1 MTIKPLSERMAT
13 AARELQEQ
21 HDPQATL
28 ESAVRVAVA
37 ELAGADAAAI
47 SIVHQHKSVETPA
60 STDEMAAR
68 GDALQYE
75 TGQGPCLDAIW
86 TQRTVYS
93 PSLAY
98 DRRWPTWGPR
108 VVAETGAESVLAFQ
122 LFTTGNSIG
131 ALNLYSRTRDGFSES
146 DKEDGLALAAHIAIA
161 LVASRELEQLGNAM
175 DTRTVIGQATGMLM
189 ERYAIDQVRAFAV
202 LTRISTNDNIKL
214 RDLAAEVVAGRQVA
228 QD

>member
-1 MTIKPLSERMAT
+1 
-13 AARELQEQ
+13 
-21 HDPQATL
+21 
-28 ESAVRVAVA
+28 
-37 ELAGADAAAI
+37 
-47 SIVHQHKSVETPA
+47 
-60 STDEMAAR
+60 
-68 GDALQYE
+68 
-75 TGQGPCLDAIW
+75 
-86 TQRTVYS
+86 
-93 PSLAY
+93 
-98 DRRWPTWGPR
+98 
-108 VVAETGAESVLAFQ
+108 
-122 LFTTGNSIG
+122 
-131 ALNLYSRTRDGFSES
+131 LNLYSRTRDGFSET